1 MIDSIFTL
9 VTMDAVDAVA
19 VMDCY
24 FTLVTIDAVDAV
36 VAVDAKVNGRQPLHP
51 QHRYYTTLDQ
61 EQNKTT
67 QSPMSVQQ
75 QTIDEKNREYAQSSR
90 SNAGY
95 HQTTDGE

>member
-36 VAVDAKVNGRQPLHP
+36 VAVDAKVNGRLPLHP
-51 QHRYYTTLDQ
+51 QH
-61 EQNKTT
+61 
-67 QSPMSVQQ
+67 
-75 QTIDEKNREYAQSSR
+75 
-90 SNAGY
+90 
-95 HQTTDGE
+95 

>member
-36 VAVDAKVNGRQPLHP
+36 VAVDAKVNRGNCVAPGGTKFLP
-51 QHRYYTTLDQ
+51 
-61 EQNKTT
+61 NKWKTT
-67 QSPMSVQQ
+67 PTSPTLIQHCSL
-75 QTIDEKNREYAQSSR
+75 SR
-90 SNAGY
+90 
-95 HQTTDGE
+95 TE